1 MAKFNY
7 CLILQHFV
15 KIANYV
21 NYIFKNVATYGNLG
35 FIYSYLP
42 KIIKNAQIIQTGKSC
57 MIAYDLQCT
66 KGHSF
71 EGWFEDRKAYLDQ
84 KKKGLIT
91 CPVCN
96 VTSVDIVP
104 STFAIKSGS
113 SSSSKDLALQKAQLE
128 KVGHEAIE
136 FVEKNFDDVGSDFA
150 KEALKIHYGASEPR
164 NIRGVSTKEEEKTL
178 EDEGIDFIK
187 IPMPVRQETDS

>member
-1 MAKFNY
+1 
-7 CLILQHFV
+7 
-15 KIANYV
+15 
-21 NYIFKNVATYGNLG
+21 
-35 FIYSYLP
+35 
-42 KIIKNAQIIQTGKSC
+42 

-66 KGHSF
+66 KGHTF

-84 KKKGLIT
+84 KKKGLIA

-113 SSSSKDLALQKAQLE
+113 PSISKDLAAEKASLE
-128 KVGHEAIE
+128 KFGREAAE
-136 FVEKNFDDVGSDFA
+136 FVIKNFDDVGADFA
-150 KEALKIHYGASEPR
+150 REALKIHYGATEPR

-178 EDEGIDFIK
+178 KDEGVQFIK
-187 IPMPVRQETDS
+187 IPMPVRPDTDS

>member
-1 MAKFNY
+1 
-7 CLILQHFV
+7 
-15 KIANYV
+15 
-21 NYIFKNVATYGNLG
+21 
-35 FIYSYLP
+35 
-42 KIIKNAQIIQTGKSC
+42 

-66 KGHSF
+66 QGHTF

-113 SSSSKDLALQKAQLE
+113 PPNSKDLAAEKARLE
-128 KVGHEAIE
+128 KLGKETIE
-136 FVEKNFDDVGSDFA
+136 FVEKHFDDVGANFA
-150 KEALKIHYGASEPR
+150 KEALKIHYGAAEPR
-164 NIRGVSTKEEEKTL
+164 NIRGVSTKEEEKML
-178 EDEGIDFIK
+178 EQEGIEFIK
-187 IPMPVRQETDS
+187 IPMPVRPDTDS